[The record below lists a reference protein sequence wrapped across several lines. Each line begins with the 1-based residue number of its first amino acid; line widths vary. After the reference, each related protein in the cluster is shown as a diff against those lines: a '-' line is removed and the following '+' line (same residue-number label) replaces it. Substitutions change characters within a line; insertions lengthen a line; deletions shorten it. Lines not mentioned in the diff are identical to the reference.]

1 MRVRKELGIG
11 ELDGELGRLQEA
23 ISRSASSVLG
33 LEGVVDSARAFC
45 PVDTGALASS
55 IRAERRGPTE
65 AALVA
70 GGGGFVNPRTGRPV
84 DYAAAVHDGTSGQP
98 PRPFLEQAIQAQ
110 GLALAV
116 EMARRTAEAL

>member
-1 MRVRKELGIG
+1 MRVRKELGLG
-11 ELDGELGRLQEA
+11 ELGGELGRLQEA
-23 ISRSASSVLG
+23 ISRSASSILE

-55 IRAERRGPTE
+55 IRAERRGPTD

-70 GGGGFVNPRTGRPV
+70 GGGGLINPRTGRPV
-84 DYAAAVHDGTSGQP
+84 DYAVAVHDGTSGQP
-98 PRPFLEQAIQAQ
+98 PRPFLEQALYEQRMV
-110 GLALAV
+110 LAE